1 MPESLKLFRKSPEDT
16 WQADAAT
23 LPMSKP
29 VVIET
34 TDSHDLPILQD
45 NGIKKAADCNFVR
58 SNN

>member
-1 MPESLKLFRKSPEDT
+1 MPATLNLFRKSAEDT

-29 VVIET
+29 VVVET

-45 NGIKKAADCNFVR
+45 NGMKMAPDYKFVR